1 MPRLTT
7 LFFSLTLIL
16 LLSANTSAAEPPT
29 LAGIYSD
36 LTVNQESGDLVGL
49 ELLLIPTA
57 KKGHYQVVVQMS
69 EGETPMVAL
78 TTIQVASGAFALSFT
93 PGGADKPIA
102 MSCKVAVNEI
112 SCSGA
117 AITEKLKRG
126 KSYWQ

>member
-7 LFFSLTLIL
+7 LLSSLTMIL
-16 LLSANTSAAEPPT
+16 ALSANSIAGEPPT

-36 LTVNQESGDLVGL
+36 LAVNQESGDLGGL

-57 KKGHYQVVVQMS
+57 KAGHYQVVVQMS
-69 EGETPMVAL
+69 EGETPMVAV
-78 TTIQVASGAFALSFT
+78 TTIQVDNGAFTLSFK
-93 PGGADKPIA
+93 PEGADKPIN
-102 MSCKVAVNEI
+102 MSCKVAVKEI